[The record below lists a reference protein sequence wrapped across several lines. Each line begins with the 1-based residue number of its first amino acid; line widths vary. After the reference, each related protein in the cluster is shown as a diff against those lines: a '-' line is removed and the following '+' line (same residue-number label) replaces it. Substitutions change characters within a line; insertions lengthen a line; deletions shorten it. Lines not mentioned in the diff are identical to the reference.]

1 MFKLILDFTPQRSQ
15 KTLVVE
21 PKHACNMLFGNI
33 LKNNNILRK
42 SNPKNVWPCQ
52 NYCWVNAKFVD
63 HILKIVNQLVTHL
76 QGIKSNEVKMS

>member
-1 MFKLILDFTPQRSQ
+1 MFKLILDFTPQTSQ

-42 SNPKNVWPCQ
+42 SNPKNV
-52 NYCWVNAKFVD
+52 
-63 HILKIVNQLVTHL
+63 
-76 QGIKSNEVKMS
+76 